1 MKSRK
6 KNPVIRL
13 IVLAAVAAALA
24 LAYGLLE
31 SANRKKA
38 AAELA
43 EAQAAMAASNV
54 EVAAFDPAELTELT
68 WEADGAD
75 PLTFVVVNGAW
86 QWKNDAAF
94 PADQTALSAM
104 GSAVTSITAL
114 RRVENVEG
122 GRAACGLDDPSCRV
136 TVNYGGERHV
146 YACGD
151 YNGTMKAYYL
161 DADGEIFLTAVN
173 LKTYFTKGLSDLL
186 QRDSIPAADWV
197 SRELVTSVTVRD
209 GGEERTLTEAE
220 DFEDILSALSSV
232 YLRQY
237 ADYHA
242 DEDEKAAYGLDG
254 SRSVTVNYRKSV
266 STAGADGNSVTNYL
280 DTAYVFEIGDPD
292 PDDES
297 LAAASPASSEVVYLI
312 SAEKAAAILGR
323 ES

>member
-6 KNPVIRL
+6 KNPVVRL

-24 LAYGLLE
+24 VAYGLLQ

-38 AAELA
+38 EAEQAA
-43 EAQAAMAASNV
+43 AQAAMQASSV
-54 EVAAFDPAELTELT
+54 EVAAFDPADLTELT
-68 WEADGAD
+68 WETDGE

-122 GRAACGLDDPSCRV
+122 GAAACGLDDPSCRV
-136 TVNYGGERHV
+136 TVSYGGDRHV

-161 DADGEIFLTAVN
+161 EADGEIYLTSVN
-173 LKTYFTKGLSDLL
+173 LASYFGKGLSDLL

-209 GGEERTLTEAE
+209 GGEERTITEAE
-220 DFEDILSALSSV
+220 DFEDILSALSSI
-232 YLRQY
+232 YLKQY

-242 DEDEKAAYGLDG
+242 DENEKAAFGLDG

-266 STAGADGNSVTNYL
+266 STADAQGNTVANYL
-280 DTAYVFEIGDPD
+280 DTSYTFAIGDPD
-292 PDDES
+292 PEDES
-297 LAAASPASSEVVYLI
+297 LTAAAPASSDVVYLI
-312 SAEKAAAILGR
+312 PAEKAAALLGQGD
-323 ES
+323 

>member
-1 MKSRK
+1 MKSKK
-6 KNPVIRL
+6 KNPVVRL
-13 IVLAAVAAALA
+13 VVLAAVAAALA
-24 LAYGLLE
+24 LAYGLLQ

-38 AAELA
+38 EAEQAA
-43 EAQAAMAASNV
+43 AQAAMQASSV
-54 EVAAFDPAELTELT
+54 EVAAFDPADLTELT
-68 WEADGAD
+68 WETDGGE

-86 QWKNDAAF
+86 KWKNDAAF

-122 GRAACGLDDPSCRV
+122 GAAACGLDDPSCRV

-161 DADGEIFLTAVN
+161 EADGEIYLTSVN
-173 LKTYFTKGLSDLL
+173 LASYFGKELSDLL

-209 GGEERTLTEAE
+209 GGEERVITEAE
-220 DFEDILSALSSV
+220 DFEDILSALSSI
-232 YLRQY
+232 YLKQY

-242 DEDEKAAYGLDG
+242 DDGEKAAFGLDG

-266 STAGADGNSVTNYL
+266 STADAQGNTVTNYL

-292 PDDES
+292 PEDES
-297 LAAASPASSEVVYLI
+297 LTAASPATSDVVYLI
-312 SAEKAAAILGR
+312 SSEKAAALLGHTD
-323 ES
+323 